1 MTVGAIITIIVG
13 WLIFIGVLWFSF
25 SRIRTGK
32 SKWED

>member
-1 MTVGAIITIIVG
+1 MNAGAIVTTIVG
-13 WLIFIGVLWFSF
+13 WLIFIGALWFSF